1 MLTCFSCFFPQGSCF
16 LGGLALCLVRL
27 TYGVPVLDLLT
38 VPLHTL
44 EAGVATTVSSVP
56 VQLCPTWGGGGGGS
70 YACSTRLQGG
80 SPFMG
85 LWPFVNKE
93 EKAHYHI

>member
-44 EAGVATTVSSVP
+44 EAGMATTVSSVP
-56 VQLCPTWGGGGGGS
+56 VQLCPTWGGAGDLMLVPQDFREGH
-70 YACSTRLQGG
+70 
-80 SPFMG
+80 P
-85 LWPFVNKE
+85 LWVSG
-93 EKAHYHI
+93 HL